1 MFISVHSLV
10 IMGIGTLVTIFFLI
24 MLITSGKYDMYL
36 ETLDSKE
43 YPFFQLYGVGF
54 RINDLIGMDFS
65 RKSERKRRQHLAL
78 LKGDQLAEYY
88 LRVNAAERTTFASL
102 CIVASF
108 ILYGISQ
115 EIMILVILIGFGALA
130 YYYVS
135 TIPEETVKKR
145 TGAILDEFADVVSK
159 LALLVNA
166 GMILKEAWEMIA
178 YSGEGE
184 LYDEMRLVCENIN
197 NGMSEIDAYTE
208 FGTRCTAPEIKKF
221 TSTIIQGVVKGNKEL
236 VEMTKMQS
244 REMWNS
250 KQHRVRQ
257 QGEKAASKLLIPTCI
272 MFVGVLIMII
282 VPIFANLGV

>member
-166 GMILKEAWEMIA
+166 GMILREAWEMIA

-236 VEMTKMQS
+236 VEMIKMQS

>member
-1 MFISVHSLV
+1 MFISIHSLV

-102 CIVASF
+102 CIAASF

-166 GMILKEAWEMIA
+166 GMILREAWEMIA

-236 VEMTKMQS
+236 VEMIKMQS

>member
-1 MFISVHSLV
+1 MFLSIQSLV
-10 IMGIGTLVTIFFLI
+10 IMGIGTVVTLFFLI
-24 MLITSGKYDMYL
+24 MLVTSGRYDMYL

-54 RINDLIGMDFS
+54 RINDLIRMDFS
-65 RKSERKRRQHLAL
+65 RKSERKRKQQLAL

-102 CIVASF
+102 CVVAGF
-108 ILYGISQ
+108 IMYGISR
-115 EIMILVILIGFGALA
+115 EIIVLVLLIGFGALA

-135 TIPEETVKKR
+135 TIPSETIKKK
-145 TGAILDEFADVVSK
+145 TDAILNEFADVVSK

-166 GMILKEAWEMIA
+166 GMILREAWEMIA

-184 LYDEMRLVCENIN
+184 LYDEMKLVCVNIN

-236 VEMTKMQS
+236 VEMIKMQS

-257 QGEKAASKLLIPTCI
+257 QGGKAASKLLIPTCI
-272 MFVGVLIMII
+272 MFIGVLIMII

>member
-1 MFISVHSLV
+1 MFISIHSLV

-54 RINDLIGMDFS
+54 RINDLIRMDFS

-236 VEMTKMQS
+236 VEMIKMQS

>member
-1 MFISVHSLV
+1 MFLSIQSLV
-10 IMGIGTLVTIFFLI
+10 IMGIGTVVTLFFLI
-24 MLITSGKYDMYL
+24 MLVTSGRYDMYL

-54 RINDLIGMDFS
+54 RINDLIKMDFS
-65 RKSERKRRQHLAL
+65 RKSERKRKQQLAL

-102 CIVASF
+102 CVVAGF
-108 ILYGISQ
+108 IMYGISR
-115 EIMILVILIGFGALA
+115 EIIVLFLLIGFGALA

-135 TIPEETVKKR
+135 TIPSETIKKK
-145 TGAILDEFADVVSK
+145 TDAILNEFADVVSK

-166 GMILKEAWEMIA
+166 GMILREAWEMIA

-184 LYDEMRLVCENIN
+184 LYDEMKLVCVNIN

-236 VEMTKMQS
+236 VEMIKMQS

-272 MFVGVLIMII
+272 MFIGVLIMII